1 MFCGTALFQFAIK
14 LILME
19 KTISFTP
26 TPGGLPLQRCASIQ
40 FPNSPWAQ
48 TAVRFYCEWNEQQLA
63 KPRPGRVAH
72 CSLSA
77 GSQSVLDVRCKKQF
91 FPSVRIVMIANWNN
105 RRSPVARSCEKIG
118 MAPFS
123 VNPAEAGR
131 AKRAFTRVSGHPE
144 VSRGYKD
151 TGPRFSLQDAS
162 LSPG

>member
-1 MFCGTALFQFAIK
+1 MVSRHFALVRLITRRGLRTEAKQLHPLVLFQFAIK
-14 LILME
+14 LILMG

-105 RRSPVARSCEKIG
+105 TNSFPLCNA
-118 MAPFS
+118 FLS
-123 VNPAEAGR
+123 VSLPIN
-131 AKRAFTRVSGHPE
+131 SGNI
-144 VSRGYKD
+144 
-151 TGPRFSLQDAS
+151 
-162 LSPG
+162 